1 MTKQIQTLEDLHFY
15 GRRRSRRMHAH
26 RQTQYDAVAARFF
39 IPAPDETQTSL
50 APRSLFAAEQN
61 LNDFWLEIGFGHGEH
76 IVNQALLNPQVG
88 LVGIEPFV
96 NGIASAAIAIQEKSI
111 DNIRIYPDDAMQI
124 INRFAAESFSRLFLF
139 FPDPWPKIR
148 HHKRR
153 FIQTET
159 VAMLAR
165 LLPVGGTLHLATDIP
180 DLADWMIMHVLE
192 HPQFMW
198 TAERQS
204 DWTTPP
210 EHWVTTKY
218 QHKAIR
224 EGRSSVYL
232 DFVKTSAQE
241 TNDKAE

>member
-1 MTKQIQTLEDLHFY
+1 MLKKTLEDLHFY
-15 GRRRSRRMHAH
+15 GRRRSRRMHNH
-26 RQTQYDAVAARFF
+26 RQTQFDAVAERFF
-39 IPAPDETQTSL
+39 IPAPTENDTSID
-50 APRSLFAAEQN
+50 PRSFFTTEQK
-61 LNDFWLEIGFGHGEH
+61 LDDVWLEIGFGHGEH
-76 IVNQALLNPQVG
+76 IINQAQLNPQIG
-88 LVGIEPFV
+88 LVGIEPFI

-111 DNIRIYPDDAMQI
+111 ENIRIYPDDAMQM
-124 INRFAAESFSRLFLF
+124 INRFPAASFSRIFLF
-139 FPDPWPKIR
+139 FPDPWPKVR

-165 LLPVGGTLHLATDIP
+165 LLPEGGTLHLATDIP

-192 HPQFMW
+192 NPQFTW

-210 EHWVTTKY
+210 QNWVTTKY

-232 DFVKTSAQE
+232 DFVKTSAADAKDI
-241 TNDKAE
+241 TV